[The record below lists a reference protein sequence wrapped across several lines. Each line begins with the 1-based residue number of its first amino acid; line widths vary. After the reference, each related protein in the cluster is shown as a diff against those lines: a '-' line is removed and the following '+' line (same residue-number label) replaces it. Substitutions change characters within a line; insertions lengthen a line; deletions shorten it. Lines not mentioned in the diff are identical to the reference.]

1 MSNIDEEIIRMTK
14 KEENKDKLKA
24 GKIESFERKLMD
36 GVAKKEVIIKGRPL
50 KFKETLVID
59 GKVSV
64 LLPETFDLMEEE
76 YVQMKYPAN
85 KGFDA
90 VYSDNTT
97 TINCTFLCNQ
107 TQITDGEI
115 KRLKDEL
122 VKLFRDMHPKAEFY
136 EQGVEVFTNKKIG
149 FYDLLFDAPDGKI
162 YNLIIIMELEG
173 RLYMSNFNCTEDN
186 VKYWRP
192 ILKGIM
198 KSIKV
203 VENEEN

>member
-14 KEENKDKLKA
+14 KEESKDKLKLQ
-24 GKIESFERKLMD
+24 KIESFERKLMD
-36 GVAKKEVIIKGRPL
+36 GVASREVIIKGRSI
-50 KFKETLVID
+50 KFKEIFVID

-64 LLPETFDLMEEE
+64 LMPETFDLMEEE

-90 VYSDNTT
+90 VYSDDST

-107 TQITDGEI
+107 TPVDDNEL
-115 KRLKDEL
+115 KELKDEL
-122 VKLFRDMHPKAEFY
+122 VKIFREMHPKAEFY
-136 EQGVEVFTNKKIG
+136 EEGVEVFTNKKVG

-162 YNLIIIMELEG
+162 YNLIIVMELEG
-173 RLYMSNFNCTEDN
+173 RLFMSNFNCTIDN
-186 VKYWRP
+186 VKYWKP
-192 ILKGIM
+192 ILKGMM

-203 VENEEN
+203 VENV